1 MQNHNLQNEWIFMI
15 IGVAMTE
22 KLKEKA
28 LKKALSGEIASD
40 LTEEECIDHKHVCK
54 QPAVLAGIL
63 REHGAKR

>member
-1 MQNHNLQNEWIFMI
+1 
-15 IGVAMTE
+15 MTE